1 MVSLSTPPHPIP
13 NHRWRFQPG
22 DTAYVRPATS
32 DYKVKV
38 IEPITRLTETGI
50 AFPCW
55 LVVDDAGRSREVLQ
69 IELSSRPISIEKG
82 RVKLLSAAQ

>member
-1 MVSLSTPPHPIP
+1 MPKF
-13 NHRWRFQPG
+13 RWRFQPG
-22 DTAYVRPATS
+22 DIAYVRPATA
-32 DYKVKV
+32 DCRVKI

-55 LVVDDAGRSREVLQ
+55 LVIDDAGKSHEVLQ

>member
-1 MVSLSTPPHPIP
+1 MPKL
-13 NHRWRFQPG
+13 RWRFSPG
-22 DTAYVRPATS
+22 DIAYVRPCLPQ
-32 DYKVKV
+32 YRVKI

-55 LVVDDAGRSREVLQ
+55 LVVDDAGRSHEVLQ

>member
-1 MVSLSTPPHPIP
+1 MP
-13 NHRWRFQPG
+13 NLRWRFQPG
-22 DTAYVRPATS
+22 DIAYVKPALPH
-32 DYKVKV
+32 YRVKV